1 MGAETAGAET
11 VLAVPRTRPG
21 AEEGRGRLAVS
32 LIFGVHGVI
41 SGTYASRL
49 PWLQTHIGASPGV
62 LGAVMIT
69 LTVGALAAMPATGFV
84 VHRFG
89 ARAGMR
95 MLLALFCPTVVPLA
109 LAPNGWWLAAA
120 FGVFGAAAG
129 CADVAMNA
137 HAVRIE
143 RRLDHSIMSGLHG
156 LWAVGMLVGSTIGG
170 LCAGAGIGA
179 PAQFAVTA
187 AVFLLVGVGAC
198 ALLPR
203 DDRVAVD
210 VSPPR
215 YALPSKAILVIG
227 IVGFCGIFAE
237 GASNSWCAVYLTHV
251 AHTSAAVGAY
261 SLTGFSATLALG
273 RLTGDA
279 VTRRLGP
286 VTTVRI
292 GGGVAV
298 AGACMVALAH
308 GPVLAILG
316 FAAIGVG
323 IATSVPLAIAATGRL
338 GGDAEAAVAGLTTVM
353 YGAGLVAG
361 PSVGAL
367 GSAVSLPFAFWVT
380 AVVSTG
386 IALGARALRPA

>member
-1 MGAETAGAET
+1 MGAGT
-11 VLAVPRTRPG
+11 VLAAAYARPG
-21 AEEGRGRLAVS
+21 AEERRGRIAVS
-32 LIFGVHGVI
+32 LIFVVHGVI
-41 SGTYASRL
+41 SGTYAARL
-49 PWLQTHIGASPGV
+49 PWLQDHIRASPGV

-69 LTVGALAAMPATGFV
+69 QTVGALAAMPATGRV
-84 VHRFG
+84 VHRLG
-89 ARAGMR
+89 ARTGMR
-95 MLLALFCPTVVPLA
+95 ILIALFCPMVIPLA

-143 RRLDHSIMSGLHG
+143 RRLDRSIMSGLHG
-156 LWAVGMLVGSTIGG
+156 LWAVGMLIGSTIGG
-170 LCAGAGIGA
+170 LCAGAGIDA
-179 PAQFAVTA
+179 PAEFTVTA
-187 AVFLLVGVGAC
+187 VVFLLVGVGVC
-198 ALLPR
+198 ALLPP
-203 DDRVAVD
+203 DDRSPVN
-210 VSPPR
+210 VSPPH
-215 YALPSKAILVIG
+215 YALPSRAILIIG

-237 GASNSWCAVYLTHV
+237 GAANSWCAVYLTDV
-251 AHTSAAVGAY
+251 AHTSTAVGAY

-286 VTTVRI
+286 VNTVRV
-292 GGGVAV
+292 GGVISV
-298 AGACMVALAH
+298 AGACMVALAN

-338 GGDAEAAVAGLTTVM
+338 GGDAEAAVAGITTVM
-353 YGAGLVAG
+353 YCAGLVAG

-367 GSAVSLPFAFWVT
+367 GSAVSLSFAFWVT

-386 IALGARALRPA
+386 IVLGARALRSG